1 MKLDKL
7 ENIIEDLKKENAELK
22 RKIEG
27 RYTEKNIHRIITYES
42 DWVLTDFWL
51 PIAVVFSIASFV
63 ISIYVYCTR

>member
-22 RKIEG
+22 RKIEV